1 MPGIDEELTGI
12 CYAASGSRAFS
23 RRVTQQL
30 PDKAAVKKIKI
41 VLVGDSQ
48 VGKTRLFY
56 GLLSRPMPT
65 EDVPT
70 TAGTNCVDLT
80 LIRWEEEK

>member
-1 MPGIDEELTGI
+1 M
-12 CYAASGSRAFS
+12 YAASGSRPFG

-30 PDKAAVKKIKI
+30 PDPVKKVKI

-56 GLLSRPMPT
+56 GLLSRPMPP

-70 TAGTNCVDLT
+70 TAGEYMDL
-80 LIRWEEEK
+80 LWKEE